1 NLPGSLF
8 DAVLD
13 KTHWLTYGIDASRL
27 TLLMQG
33 STFLRPTK
41 DASNVA
47 VFAPTGLLHR
57 AGFVWPDNTERLL
70 RGTAAVIE
78 EPLGRGHVVLFANN
92 PVFRGWW
99 RSMDKLLLNA
109 IILGSGF

>member
-1 NLPGSLF
+1 M
-8 DAVLD
+8 DQQ
-13 KTHWLTYGIDASRL
+13 RM
-27 TLLMQG
+27 TLLMAG
-33 STFLRPTK
+33 STFLRPSK

-47 VFAPTGLLHR
+47 VFAPTGTLHR
-57 AGFVWPDNTERLL
+57 GGFIWPDNTERLL

-78 EPLGRGHVVLFANN
+78 EPLGGGNVILFANN